1 MTRKPKS
8 IYCHYHD
15 SLHVNSNT
23 LKSFLNNYSVPLSE
37 SEGIINS
44 ISSIYNK
51 KVETIVSDC
60 NNNWTNLESFY
71 SPLVLF
77 IDCIDKVV
85 KENELI
91 LSKKSQKILQSFTM
105 SMESWMMW

>member
-1 MTRKPKS
+1 MTRKSKS

-15 SLHVNSNT
+15 SLNVNSNT

-37 SEGIINS
+37 SENIINL
-44 ISSIYNK
+44 ISNYYNK
-51 KVETIVSDC
+51 KVETIVNSC

-85 KENELI
+85 KENELL

-105 SMESWMMW
+105 SMESWMIW

>member
-15 SLHVNSNT
+15 SLNVNSNT

-37 SEGIINS
+37 SEKIINL
-44 ISSIYNK
+44 ISRYYNE
-51 KVETIVSDC
+51 KVEIIVNRC

-77 IDCIDKVV
+77 IDCIDKIV
-85 KENELI
+85 KEKELL
-91 LSKKSQKILQSFTM
+91 LSKKSENILQSFII
-105 SMESWMMW
+105 SLESWMKW